1 MTDDRPF
8 WQRKRLADMSNAEWE
23 SLCDGCGRCCL
34 VKLEDEDSDDIYF
47 TNVGCRLLDGD
58 TCRCRDYTHRTR
70 KVDDC
75 VRLTPKVVG
84 EIGWLP
90 PTCAYRL
97 LDEGKDLYWWH
108 PLVSGDP
115 DTVHQAGISVRG
127 RVTDSEDDVPDE
139 QLEKRIVD
147 WPLRWPKRAR
157 LPKRGAKPQVS
168 SRGSSKVSR
177 NR

>member
-1 MTDDRPF
+1 MPTELAFCYSDASVHSTLVALAMTDDRPF
-8 WQRKRLADMSNAEWE
+8 WQRKRLGDMTDAEWE

-34 VKLEDEDSDDIYF
+34 VKLEDDDSEDIYF
-47 TNVGCRLLDGD
+47 TSVGC
-58 TCRCRDYTHRTR
+58 
-70 KVDDC
+70 
-75 VRLTPKVVG
+75 
-84 EIGWLP
+84 
-90 PTCAYRL
+90 RL

-147 WPLRWPKRAR
+147 WPLRVPKRAR

-168 SRGSSKVSR
+168 ASRPTKVSR